1 MAFTQTRSRRG
12 QGSPNHGPFD
22 ISRRTF
28 PANGLEFRQVAAV
41 CYRVRKS
48 SIEFLLVQTRGG
60 RWTFPKGNVEPGM
73 SCAQVAALEAFEE
86 AGVHGSVELA
96 PFARYQY
103 RKRKRDDAYTIHAHL
118 CHVHR
123 LHSPQEENRNP
134 QWFSSDKAKVRLHR
148 ERKFEDAAELARVV
162 DRAVMRI
169 ERLRRVDGSAT
180 DPLRDVKFD
189 AFAVA
194 GIPRSSQHAS
204 IHRYLRREGSRSMLS
219 ASPIA
224 GLLAGR
230 IASPRKK
237 PAQIVGI
244 ETSRAPRT

>member
-1 MAFTQTRSRRG
+1 MAFLKPRARKGNGLPGNPLFET
-12 QGSPNHGPFD
+12 
-22 ISRRTF
+22 SRRTF
-28 PANGLEFRQVAAV
+28 SSNGLEFRQVAAV

-96 PFARYQY
+96 PFARYLY
-103 RKRKRDDAYTIHAHL
+103 RKRKRDNTYTIHAHL

-123 LHSPQEENRNP
+123 LHSPQEEHRNP

-148 ERKFEDAAELARVV
+148 ERKLEDAAELARVV
-162 DRAVMRI
+162 DRAVVRI
-169 ERLRRVDGSAT
+169 ERLLRVDTAT
-180 DPLRDVKFD
+180 DPLREVKFD

-194 GIPRSSQHAS
+194 GISKSAQHAS
-204 IHRYLRREGSRSMLS
+204 IHRYLRTERERAAISGQPGTRLLTGK
-219 ASPIA
+219 IA
-224 GLLAGR
+224 VMQKESTR
-230 IASPRKK
+230 TPNR
-237 PAQIVGI
+237 
-244 ETSRAPRT
+244 RAF

>member
-1 MAFTQTRSRRG
+1 LPLG
-12 QGSPNHGPFD
+12 V
-22 ISRRTF
+22 
-28 PANGLEFRQVAAV
+28 EFRQVAAV

-48 SIEFLLVQTRGG
+48 SVEFLLVQTRGG

-86 AGVHGSVELA
+86 AGVHGSVEVA
-96 PFARYQY
+96 PFARYLY

-123 LHSPQEENRNP
+123 MHSPQEEHRNP

-148 ERKFEDAAELARVV
+148 ERKFEEAAELARVV

-169 ERLRRVDGSAT
+169 ERLRRVDRTTT

-194 GIPRSSQHAS
+194 GIPRSAQGAA
-204 IHRYLRREGSRSMLS
+204 IHRYLRTERERVALSGQS
-219 ASPIA
+219 ASRLLTGKIA
-224 GLLAGR
+224 VMQKETR
-230 IASPRKK
+230 
-237 PAQIVGI
+237 PANRR
-244 ETSRAPRT
+244 SF